1 MGENAN
7 FDIYR
12 RNLVQLCK
20 YSFAKRVLPFAKLF
34 DMEVR
39 MDITNKF
46 CKMSCPFMFEVQRKQ
61 SFYVVLIY
69 ISKGG
74 NLMLFEKF
82 EL

>member
-1 MGENAN
+1 MGENAT
-7 FDIYR
+7 FDIYH
-12 RNLVQLCK
+12 RNLEQLCT
-20 YSFAKRVLPFAKLF
+20 YSFAKRVLPFAKIF

-39 MDITNKF
+39 MDITNTF
-46 CKMSCPFMFEVQRKQ
+46 CKMSCPFKFKIQRKQ
-61 SFYVVLIY
+61 SFYVVLIH